1 MPLINP
7 AEPTVVLVV
16 AFTRLATVLPE
27 IVTVPVPS
35 LWIPYTDC
43 TFPVEVEL
51 ALMLL
56 AVAVLPIVLLL
67 MVVVPAVAVFT
78 MPKKL
83 VAFAAALAAVIA
95 PMVLF

>member
-1 MPLINP
+1 ML
-7 AEPTVVLVV
+7 AAVLQM
-16 AFTRLATVLPE
+16 
-27 IVTVPVPS
+27 
-35 LWIPYTDC
+35 
-43 TFPVEVEL
+43 EL
-51 ALMLL
+51 ACMLL
-56 AVAVLPIVLLL
+56 AVVVLPMVLLL